1 MHQVLARECYQAA
14 LASRENHTWM
24 IDEPETI
31 PEPLEV
37 PLEIEVIPGDPSK
50 ALKMEDARLDLLA
63 EDTRICFEVGLY
75 NYDQN

>member
-1 MHQVLARECYQAA
+1 MRFLNVHQVLARECYQAA

-50 ALKMEDARLDLLA
+50 ALKIGSTLLA
-63 EDTRICFEVGLY
+63 PEKTKITNFLKE
-75 NYDQN
+75 N